1 MWKKCDCV
9 QEATGDY
16 TTNRTKCRRRMDAE
30 IVDDGIYN
38 TATGL
43 GCCAQEGD
51 KSAAKLV
58 PPGLVER

>member
-1 MWKKCDCV
+1 
-9 QEATGDY
+9 
-16 TTNRTKCRRRMDAE
+16 MDAE

-51 KSAAKLV
+51 KSAAELID
-58 PPGLVER
+58 PGLVES

>member
-1 MWKKCDCV
+1 M

-16 TTNRTKCRRRMDAE
+16 STNRTKCRRRMDAE

-51 KSAAKLV
+51 KSVTKLV
-58 PPGLVER
+58 TPGLVES

>member
-1 MWKKCDCV
+1 
-9 QEATGDY
+9 
-16 TTNRTKCRRRMDAE
+16 MDAE